1 MFCCSVIEKPD
12 NFTNNV
18 FSFVLVS
25 FFRFQISMNEFVPET
40 HKLMCETEKLK
51 FVNEVYKGKVNSFEP
66 QVSGQVARRSCRPK
80 PASCRRN
87 FRSSFL
93 VWRITIRKN

>member
-12 NFTNNV
+12 IFTYKV
-18 FSFVLVS
+18 FSLVLFS

-51 FVNEVYKGKVNSFEP
+51 FVNEVYKGKINSFEP
-66 QVSGQVARRSCRPK
+66 KVSGQVARRSCRPK
-80 PASCRRN
+80 PALCRPK
-87 FRSSFL
+87 FSEFFSS
-93 VWRITIRKN
+93 VAYYH